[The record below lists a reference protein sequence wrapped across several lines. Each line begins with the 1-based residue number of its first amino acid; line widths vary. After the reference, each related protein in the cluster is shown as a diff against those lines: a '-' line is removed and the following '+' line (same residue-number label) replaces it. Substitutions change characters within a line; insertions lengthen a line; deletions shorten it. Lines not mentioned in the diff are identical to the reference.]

1 MNTRAPAPQLKGF
14 TYERLLG
21 SGGFA
26 DVYLYEQH
34 LPRRRVAVKVMA
46 SDALAQETRDS
57 FVAEANLMAQLAHP
71 YIVKIHHAD
80 IADDGRPYI
89 IMEYCAGANLATRYK
104 AQPLTVVEALQT
116 GIRISG
122 AVATAHAAG
131 VLHRDIKP
139 HNVLANDYGWPILT
153 DFGIS
158 SVADDDAAVSTTM
171 LSGGGA
177 AGATGSTSATGSK
190 SVGMSIPWSPPEMFD
205 DDPRPDTRSD
215 VFSLAATVWTLLAG
229 RSPFEV
235 AGGSNGSLDL
245 MSRIEL
251 GSITPLE
258 RRDVPAS
265 FIGVLRKGMS
275 TDRRARYA
283 SAVDFARALQAVEV
297 ELSLPPTQLDVAAQ
311 TVAESARHTAPDA
324 PDATRARGVTS
335 IAAQPA
341 APQQA
346 PVAPPVGIAPGG
358 VQPQR
363 VDATVMRGGAA
374 VPAAA
379 APAIDRTVMRGAST
393 PTTEI
398 DPSAAA
404 AAPSQAKPKGKL
416 IAIVAVVAVVVA
428 GGVTAAVLALGA
440 APAQEQAAPGGTDTD
455 PDTEQVDDSDGGS
468 PVVGSTVPTPVLA
481 TAAAGADGSSVVF
494 TWTNPEP
501 ADGDTF
507 VWHRTDGAGDDQ
519 MVPATE
525 PTATVTGVTPGTTVC
540 IEVFVRRSGE
550 LSPTPLEACVP

>member
-1 MNTRAPAPQLKGF
+1 MKTRAPAPQLKGF

-104 AQPLTVVEALQT
+104 TQPLTVVEALQT

-158 SVADDDAAVSTTM
+158 SVADDDAVSTTM
-171 LSGGGA
+171 LSADGA

-229 RSPFEV
+229 R
-235 AGGSNGSLDL
+235 GG
-245 MSRIEL
+245 
-251 GSITPLE
+251 
-258 RRDVPAS
+258 
-265 FIGVLRKGMS
+265 
-275 TDRRARYA
+275 
-283 SAVDFARALQAVEV
+283 
-297 ELSLPPTQLDVAAQ
+297 
-311 TVAESARHTAPDA
+311 
-324 PDATRARGVTS
+324 
-335 IAAQPA
+335 
-341 APQQA
+341 
-346 PVAPPVGIAPGG
+346 
-358 VQPQR
+358 
-363 VDATVMRGGAA
+363 
-374 VPAAA
+374 
-379 APAIDRTVMRGAST
+379 
-393 PTTEI
+393 
-398 DPSAAA
+398 
-404 AAPSQAKPKGKL
+404 
-416 IAIVAVVAVVVA
+416 
-428 GGVTAAVLALGA
+428 
-440 APAQEQAAPGGTDTD
+440 
-455 PDTEQVDDSDGGS
+455 
-468 PVVGSTVPTPVLA
+468 
-481 TAAAGADGSSVVF
+481 
-494 TWTNPEP
+494 
-501 ADGDTF
+501 
-507 VWHRTDGAGDDQ
+507 
-519 MVPATE
+519 
-525 PTATVTGVTPGTTVC
+525 
-540 IEVFVRRSGE
+540 
-550 LSPTPLEACVP
+550 